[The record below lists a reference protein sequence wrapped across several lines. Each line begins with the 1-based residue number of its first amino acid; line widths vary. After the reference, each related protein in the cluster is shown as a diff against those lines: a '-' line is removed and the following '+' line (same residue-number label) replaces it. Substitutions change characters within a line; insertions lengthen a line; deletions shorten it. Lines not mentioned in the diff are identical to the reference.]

1 MRKMYLALGTIA
13 LLLLLLVGAFA
24 FSLTLQNLR
33 VNALSFAQPAAAASI
48 AAPMTFADEAEI
60 SSPATDGVRLEEF
73 QAPKGF
79 CQKNKGHDRATD
91 F

>member
-1 MRKMYLALGTIA
+1 MRKMYIGIGITA
-13 LLLLLLVGAFA
+13 LLLLLLAGAFA

-33 VNALSFAQPAAAASI
+33 VNALSFAQPIAASVI

-60 SSPATDGVRLEEF
+60 ASPESEGVRLEEI
-73 QAPKGF
+73 QQSEGL
-79 CQKNKGHDRATD
+79 CRKNKVQDRATD